1 MLLNKQ
7 VMNKRNKIMLV
18 QAEAKGFNLNR
29 IQLPVGLGYL
39 ARALEISG
47 IEYEVVDLNTETESE
62 LFYKIIRSQPNFL
75 GIRMMTYSCRRTYR
89 LLSKIKKLFPDLKI
103 IAGGPHVTANREKV
117 LLECPAIDIGVKG
130 EGESAIVELMYSNT
144 LETIKGVLYRKGQKV
159 CFSGE
164 RGPVESL
171 DNIPFPTYRGFR
183 LRSYGR
189 HIHLY
194 SSRGCPYKCVFCS
207 NPKVGGA
214 GWRKRN
220 PQHMIEEIE
229 YWYKKGYRYF
239 TFIDDN
245 FAIDKIR
252 ILDFCEEVIK
262 RKLKV
267 ALGVHSMR
275 VDRVDEGLLRKMRQA
290 GFAALSFGVE
300 SSSDK
305 VLQNLKKGQTL
316 QQIEYAIEKST
327 DLGFWVELIFLIGS
341 PGEKVEDVERSFQLA
356 QKYRIACASFYKLFP
371 VSGTELYD
379 WAVEKG
385 YKDIFKG
392 GYPVG
397 RPYHWIFMILF
408 RNLLWSDTMTPL
420 QVFRLVGKASIIAQ
434 QIRSRYYLSKA
445 FQGLTGKDMRGD
457 NFLSNL
463 LSCRIICYLVDLVVV
478 VFGLGV
484 FRLIMK
490 LAAFSKGLFLSIV
503 YSSPILQQKF
513 FRSNKKFTTKELE
526 ELKPTLKQIYD
537 P

>member
-1 MLLNKQ
+1 
-7 VMNKRNKIMLV
+7 MLV

-356 QKYRIACASFYKLFP
+356 QKYRIACMSFYKLLP
-371 VSGTELYD
+371 LPGTELYD

-385 YKDIFKG
+385 YKDMFKG
-392 GYPVG
+392 GYPIG
-397 RPYHWIFMILF
+397 RSDEWILIFLF
-408 RNLLWSDTMTPL
+408 KELLWTDSMTPL
-420 QVFRLVGKASIIAQ
+420 QVIWLMVKATIIRQ
-434 QIRSRYYLSKA
+434 QISFRYYLQKY
-445 FQGLTGKDMRGD
+445 FQKFTGRDVRKD
-457 NFLSNL
+457 NLLFNL
-463 LSCRIICYLVDLVVV
+463 LSCRLIRYLIHLVVS
-478 VFGLGV
+478 GV
-484 FRLIMK
+484 YLRTSHLTKK
-490 LAAFSKGLFLSIV
+490 LAAFSRGLFLSTL
-503 YSSPILQQKF
+503 YTPLILRQRFLRPK
-513 FRSNKKFTTKELE
+513 RKFTTKALE
-526 ELKPTLKQIYD
+526 KLRPTLK
-537 P
+537 

>member
-1 MLLNKQ
+1 M
-7 VMNKRNKIMLV
+7 V
-18 QAEAKGFNLNR
+18 
-29 IQLPVGLGYL
+29 
-39 ARALEISG
+39 
-47 IEYEVVDLNTETESE
+47 
-62 LFYKIIRSQPNFL
+62 
-75 GIRMMTYSCRRTYR
+75 
-89 LLSKIKKLFPDLKI
+89 
-103 IAGGPHVTANREKV
+103 
-117 LLECPAIDIGVKG
+117 
-130 EGESAIVELMYSNT
+130 
-144 LETIKGVLYRKGQKV
+144 
-159 CFSGE
+159 
-164 RGPVESL
+164 
-171 DNIPFPTYRGFR
+171 
-183 LRSYGR
+183 
-189 HIHLY
+189 
-194 SSRGCPYKCVFCS
+194 
-207 NPKVGGA
+207 
-214 GWRKRN
+214 
-220 PQHMIEEIE
+220 EEIE
-229 YWYKKGYRYF
+229 YWYRRGYRYF
-239 TFIDDN
+239 GFVDDN

-267 ALGVHSMR
+267 AFSVHSMR

-290 GFAALSFGVE
+290 GFYALCFGVE
-300 SSSDK
+300 SASDK

-327 DLGFWVELIFLIGS
+327 GLGFWVKLFFLIGS